1 MNGSF
6 SLVSLYFP
14 QREIAIP
21 YPRKKPLLSR
31 MGKKRLFAYASLKEG
46 ALYQNLTRS
55 AKGGVSVAV
64 KDELG
69 LPVRFVGVGEGID
82 DLQPFDADD
91 FAKALLG

>member
-1 MNGSF
+1 MF
-6 SLVSLYFP
+6 PPVLLYFP

-55 AKGGVSVAV
+55 AIEFFTSAMGMRTCSMLSRSRTVTQPSAGVFSSPTV
-64 KDELG
+64 
-69 LPVRFVGVGEGID
+69 
-82 DLQPFDADD
+82 
-91 FAKALLG
+91 

>member
-31 MGKKRLFAYASLKEG
+31 MGKKRLFAYVSLKEG

-55 AKGGVSVAV
+55 A
-64 KDELG
+64 
-69 LPVRFVGVGEGID
+69 I
-82 DLQPFDADD
+82 
-91 FAKALLG
+91 